1 MMHTKASIPLRI
13 MQHMNADCPLQMILG
28 LWRPRTSSI
37 VASMK
42 ATPTASG
49 SNGKKK
55 EVIEIED
62 TETEPE
68 SDSDVEVK
76 AVEQAA
82 AGWLYVGSHNFT
94 PSAW

>member
-1 MMHTKASIPLRI
+1 
-13 MQHMNADCPLQMILG
+13 
-28 LWRPRTSSI
+28 
-37 VASMK
+37 MK
-42 ATPTASG
+42 ATPMASG

-62 TETEPE
+62 SDTEPE
-68 SDSDVEVK
+68 SDSDVEVR
-76 AVEQAA
+76 AVDPTT

>member
-1 MMHTKASIPLRI
+1 
-13 MQHMNADCPLQMILG
+13 
-28 LWRPRTSSI
+28 
-37 VASMK
+37 MK
-42 ATPTASG
+42 LTPTAGG

-62 TETEPE
+62 SETESE

-76 AVEQAA
+76 AVEPKA

-94 PSAW
+94 SSAW